1 MEKQVVEYPCAWSFR
16 IIGKD
21 RELMQDAVAVYMK
34 ETQYLL
40 QTSNTSRS
48 GKYVSLNL
56 ETVVLNEEVRNQIYA
71 DLKNLSCVELVL

>member
-21 RELMQDAVAVYMK
+21 RELMQCAVAAYMK
-34 ETQYLL
+34 ETEYLL
-40 QTSNTSRS
+40 RTSNTSRS

-56 ETVVLNEEVRNQIYA
+56 ETVVLNEDVRDQIYV
-71 DLKNLSCVELVL
+71 DLKNLSCIKLVL

>member
-40 QTSNTSRS
+40 QPSNTSRS

-56 ETVVLNEEVRNQIYA
+56 ETVVLNEEVRNQIYV
-71 DLKNLSCVELVL
+71 DLKNLSCVKLVL

>member
-40 QTSNTSRS
+40 QPSNTSRS

-56 ETVVLNEEVRNQIYA
+56 ETVVLNEEIRNQIYV
-71 DLKNLSCVELVL
+71 DLKNLSCVKLVL

>member
-21 RELMQDAVAVYMK
+21 RELMRDAVAVCMK
-34 ETQYLL
+34 ETKYLL
-40 QTSNTSRS
+40 RKSNTSRS

-56 ETVVLNEEVRNQIYA
+56 ETVVLNEDARNQIYA

>member
-21 RELMQDAVAVYMK
+21 RELIKDTVAVYMK
-34 ETQYLL
+34 ETEYLL
-40 QTSNTSRS
+40 QPSNTSRS

-56 ETVVLNEEVRNQIYA
+56 ETVVLNEEVRNQIYV
-71 DLKNLSCVELVL
+71 DLKNLPCVKLVL